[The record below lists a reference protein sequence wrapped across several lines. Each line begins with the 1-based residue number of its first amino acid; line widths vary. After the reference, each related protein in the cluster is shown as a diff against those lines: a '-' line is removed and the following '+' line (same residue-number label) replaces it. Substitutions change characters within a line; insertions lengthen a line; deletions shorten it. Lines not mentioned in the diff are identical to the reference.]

1 MSYKGIAK
9 GKMIELEEPLPYTE
23 GQPVNVEVKPVEAQL
38 QVGSPV
44 AVKQAMHE
52 PPHLTGEDINELEQA
67 IEEAKL
73 PVRDERMFAGETESM
88 IFLNDL

>member
-9 GKMIELEEPLPYTE
+9 GKMIELEEPLPYKE
-23 GQPVNVEVKPVEAQL
+23 GQPVNVEVKPIAAQL
-38 QVGSPV
+38 QTGSPV

-52 PPHLTGEDINELEQA
+52 PPHLTGEDVSELEQA

-73 PVRDERMFAGETESM
+73 PIKDESMFADEK
-88 IFLNDL
+88 